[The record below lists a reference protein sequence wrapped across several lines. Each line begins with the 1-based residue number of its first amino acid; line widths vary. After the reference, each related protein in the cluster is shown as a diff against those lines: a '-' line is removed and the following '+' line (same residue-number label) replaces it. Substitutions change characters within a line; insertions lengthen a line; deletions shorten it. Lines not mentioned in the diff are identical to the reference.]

1 MLEQVRIR
9 DHLIE
14 MLRAFAISVL
24 LAQPLASAWLDA
36 SWRPRRCALRAEADG
51 SSWRPDVV
59 DPLGKVW
66 GAPAKKSRPY
76 GYWLDL
82 RAAENTFAQM
92 VVVKLFYAVRRVTD
106 EAGVSLPGG
115 SRVEGLL
122 YDADRFDRADTMG
135 QEAIPVFLE
144 TGAGE
149 FVNATLG
156 SASAVPLPQVAL
168 RAPTTLA
175 ELSAARDELQA
186 ASGAGRDPA
195 AIALPDDPMLWAV
208 ALTERDAS
216 ELEAKEGNA
225 GA

>member
-1 MLEQVRIR
+1 
-9 DHLIE
+9 
-14 MLRAFAISVL
+14 
-24 LAQPLASAWLDA
+24 
-36 SWRPRRCALRAEADG
+36 
-51 SSWRPDVV
+51 
-59 DPLGKVW
+59 
-66 GAPAKKSRPY
+66 
-76 GYWLDL
+76 
-82 RAAENTFAQM
+82 
-92 VVVKLFYAVRRVTD
+92 
-106 EAGVSLPGG
+106 
-115 SRVEGLL
+115 
-122 YDADRFDRADTMG
+122 
-135 QEAIPVFLE
+135 
-144 TGAGE
+144 
-149 FVNATLG
+149 NATLG